1 MKMKNVNETVMVI
14 FGHFFVKNNNFTKII
29 GNNTIQQNPNNIQK
43 PQYTKENQHHLLQ
56 NPINNSTSFYENYM
70 NNLST
75 H

>member
-1 MKMKNVNETVMVI
+1 MKMKNINETVRVI

-56 NPINNSTSFYENYM
+56 NSINNSTSFYENYM